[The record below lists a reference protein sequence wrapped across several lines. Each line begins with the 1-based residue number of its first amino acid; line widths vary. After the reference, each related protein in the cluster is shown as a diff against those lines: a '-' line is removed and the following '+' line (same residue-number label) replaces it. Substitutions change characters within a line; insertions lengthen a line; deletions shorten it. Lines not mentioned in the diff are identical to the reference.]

1 MAPWYRFM
9 LEAKCNDEWF
19 NIDHWCRRADGTMKH
34 EILLAASERDLFG
47 CDTTSSH
54 ISRVGFTFT
63 SWLRQP
69 EKSYRQK
76 TPHLA

>member
-34 EILLAASERDLFG
+34 EILLAASE
-47 CDTTSSH
+47 
-54 ISRVGFTFT
+54 VGFTFT